1 MLTTTNQETIMKTVR
16 FVHAKRAR
24 KLRRRGDR
32 VIIHSTT
39 RTGKYVYAYI
49 PKGVKI

>member
-1 MLTTTNQETIMKTVR
+1 MLSKIR

-24 KLRRRGDR
+24 KLRRKGKR

-39 RTGKYVYAYI
+39 KTGKYVYAYI